1 MGLYPIIL
9 ALPLWLQNNQ
19 ISAKLVA
26 YQSLADT
33 KCEEYEERI
42 ESLEDSL
49 LVFRGSLD
57 SLWKLHPYL
66 NEESLIKLSSFIDK
80 YKYCPGT
87 KFVVKEQVNPEME
100 PALYKALST
109 YQGPPA
115 TITSM
120 YRPRSYGS
128 DHRDK
133 LAVDIRWNES
143 GKLMAE
149 WLITEDGV
157 Q

>member
-1 MGLYPIIL
+1 MGLYPIII
-9 ALPLWLQNNQ
+9 AIPLWQQNTKIAAQ
-19 ISAKLVA
+19 LVA
-26 YQSLADT
+26 YRTLADT
-33 KCEEYEERI
+33 KCKQYENRI

-49 LVFRGSLD
+49 LNFRESLD
-57 SLWKLHPYL
+57 SLWDLHPYF
-66 NEESLIKLSSFIDK
+66 NEESLIKLSSFVNK

-87 KFVVKEQVNPEME
+87 RFIVKDQVNPEME
-100 PALYKALST
+100 PALYKALAT

-120 YRPRSYGS
+120 FRPHSHGS